1 MACRDLRWHGARP
14 SAGEHVS
21 SQDWPKS
28 ARNQPESSALA
39 RQAMARRRVRAV
51 HRYRGLGARQG
62 GMAKADLWGMCDG
75 GDVRVDNVGVR

>member
-1 MACRDLRWHGARP
+1 MRWHGARP

-39 RQAMARRRVRAV
+39 RQMMARRRVRAV
-51 HRYRGLGARQG
+51 HRLRGLGARQG
-62 GMAKADLWGMCDG
+62 GMLGAGGMCDG